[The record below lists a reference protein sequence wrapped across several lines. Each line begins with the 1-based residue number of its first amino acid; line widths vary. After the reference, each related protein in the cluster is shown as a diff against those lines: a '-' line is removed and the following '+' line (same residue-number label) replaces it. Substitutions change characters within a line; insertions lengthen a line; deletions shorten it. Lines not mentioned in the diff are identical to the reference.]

1 MVISDSLMAE
11 MNSLQS
17 KGVNFS
23 LDDFGMGH
31 NSILYLQEGIFNEV
45 KLDGKLVSQL
55 PGNERSGE
63 IISGII
69 RMTESLN
76 LRVLAE
82 YVETKEQRDM
92 LAKLGCS
99 LYQAITTASRCLSGI

>member
-1 MVISDSLMAE
+1 
-11 MNSLQS
+11 
-17 KGVNFS
+17 
-23 LDDFGMGH
+23 MGH

-99 LYQAITTASRCLSGI
+99 LYQGYYYSKPLPVGDLMRYVGGKTD